1 MTCFINA
8 IYALWRAVDRLA
20 NQIVDPILDCSLV
33 LILATSVC
41 TGMIYSSFE
50 PSHQAESNG
59 SCFIEL

>member
-1 MTCFINA
+1 MTCFINT

-33 LILATSVC
+33 LILATSSH

-50 PSHQAESNG
+50 PS
-59 SCFIEL
+59 